1 MFVIRLPNGNLMVP
15 ESAFGDGGRVIG
27 DAYVEIGPE
36 DADYDRL
43 ARQALT
49 EEEAA
54 RRRLRW
60 QEEDEA
66 LAREFL
72 AYKAQRDKAW
82 PGDNSWSDPGP
93 QDPGRGDG
101 ADPA

>member
-15 ESAFGDGGRVIG
+15 ESAFGDGGRIIG

-43 ARQALT
+43 SRQALT
-49 EEEAA
+49 EEEASN
-54 RRRLRW
+54 RRLRW
-60 QEEDEA
+60 REEDEA
-66 LAREFL
+66 LHREFL
-72 AYKAQRDKAW
+72 AYRAQRE
-82 PGDNSWSDPGP
+82 NSWPDSGS
-93 QDPGRGDG
+93 RDG

>member
-15 ESAFGDGGRVIG
+15 ESAFGDGGRIVG

-49 EEEAA
+49 EEEAS

-60 QEEDEA
+60 QEDDEA
-66 LAREFL
+66 LHQEFL
-72 AYKAQRDKAW
+72 AYRAQRENAW
-82 PGDNSWSDPGP
+82 PGTGP
-93 QDPGRGDG
+93 EDDQDP
-101 ADPA
+101 PASS